1 MKNYFAGILA
11 LLPLAAAGRDARP
24 NIVLFMVDDMGWQ
37 DTSVPFAGDT
47 TCLNRIYETP
57 NMGRLAQRGAVFTN
71 AYAASISSPSRCSL
85 ITGANA
91 SRHRVTNW
99 TLRRGVSTDDN
110 DSLMTPPDW
119 NVNGVAQ
126 VDALDHTFAGTSF
139 VDLLRQSGYHTIH
152 VGKAHFG
159 AMDTPGEDPHHW
171 GFEVNVSGH
180 AGGGLASYLGE
191 QRYGHDSQG
200 RPVSA
205 FAVPGLEKYWDT
217 PTFVTD
223 ALTHEAIAA
232 LDKARL
238 YEQPWF
244 LYMAHYAVHIP
255 FDRDKRYYDKYRTKG
270 LTDHEAAYAALIE
283 GMDKSLGD
291 LMDYLDRTGQT
302 DNTIII
308 FMSDNGG
315 LASSPEWRDGELYV
329 QNRPLRSGKGSLLE
343 GGIREPMIV
352 AWPGVTRPGSRIDD
366 YVIIEDFYPS
376 LLEMGGVT
384 GYTTRQT
391 VDGVSFVPLLRG
403 EKPAG
408 PQRALVWNMPNRWGN
423 VGPGINFNCAI
434 RRGDWKLIYSY
445 TTGHKELYNLAD
457 DISEEHNLASAHPA
471 LVRELSAELGRLL
484 RERGAQRPSFKS
496 TGLPAP
502 WPDEIK

>member
-1 MKNYFAGILA
+1 MKNYFIGIMA
-11 LLPLAAAGRDARP
+11 LLPLAAAGQNTRP

-37 DTSVPFAGDT
+37 DTSVPFADDT
-47 TCLNRIYETP
+47 TRLNRIYETP
-57 NMGRLAQRGAVFTN
+57 NMERLARRGAVFTN

-126 VDALDHTFAGTSF
+126 VDALDHTFAATSF

-191 QRYGHDSQG
+191 QRYGHTKDG
-200 RPVSA
+200 KPVSP

-217 PTFVTD
+217 PTFVTE
-223 ALTHEAIAA
+223 ALTREAISA
-232 LDKARL
+232 LDKSRR
-238 YEQPWF
+238 YNQPWF

-255 FDRDKRYYDKYRTKG
+255 FDRDRRFYDKYRAKG

-352 AWPGVTRPGSRIDD
+352 SWPGVTRPGSRIND

-384 GYTTRQT
+384 AYTTRQT

-403 EKPAG
+403 DG
-408 PQRALVWNMPNRWGN
+408 HTNPQRALVWNMPNRWGN

-434 RRGDWKLIYSY
+434 RRGNWKLIYSY
-445 TTGHKELYNLAD
+445 TTGRKELYNLAD
-457 DISEEHNLASAHPA
+457 DISEEHNLASAHPE
-471 LVRELSAELGRLL
+471 LVKELSALLGRLL
-484 RERGAQRPSFKS
+484 RERGAQRPTFKT
-496 TGLPAP
+496 TGQAAP
-502 WPDEIK
+502 WPDEI